1 MTWNIMH
8 TACTA
13 ALLAMVG
20 CDAQV
25 ESREGQGDAPAI
37 PQSEVNGV
45 LLNSFRLNSFR
56 LNSFRLN
63 SFRLNGDPGTG
74 DFIELTDIDL
84 PGKDEAADSSVDGS
98 TLHIE
103 TTDGELLARGEL
115 TGTVFGFTVKENGAA
130 LHREVR
136 IAGVRQLG
144 ADEKGSKKKQPKKP
158 KKQPK
163 KQKWDEAGSD
173 VTLYDLEVREGTK
186 GKWKPLCVDEYGE
199 RTEAI
204 ILTDIWDPETGD
216 RVVPRPSDA
225 VTFACVDAALGKC
238 AVWGYRPWA
247 SVEGEPLA
255 DYHQACTRLA
265 RADYCG
271 DGVSY
276 TSTGTPIHVLDELGI
291 EVKALDITYAVEA
304 EWGPDG
310 AICLNAA
317 NTRLPDQD
325 VACELPACGNDFSS
339 GGLIQSGKVTG
350 LLQ

>member
-1 MTWNIMH
+1 MTWNIKQ
-8 TACTA
+8 TACAA

-25 ESREGQGDAPAI
+25 ESSGGDSEAPRSLE
-37 PQSEVNGV
+37 SELNSFR
-45 LLNSFRLNSFR
+45 LNSFRLNSFR

-98 TLHIE
+98 TLYIE
-103 TTDGELLARGEL
+103 TTDGDSLGRAEL
-115 TGTVFGFTVKENGAA
+115 TGTVFEFTVQENGVAI
-130 LHREVR
+130 HREVR
-136 IAGVRQLG
+136 VAGVRQLG
-144 ADEKGSKKKQPKKP
+144 AEVPKKNKNKNKKKNKKQDWDEKGS
-158 KKQPK
+158 
-163 KQKWDEAGSD
+163 DI
-173 VTLYDLEVREGTK
+173 TLYDLEVREGTK
-186 GKWKPLCVDEYGE
+186 GKWQPLCVDEQGQ
-199 RTEAI
+199 RTEAV
-204 ILTDIWDPETGD
+204 ILTDIWNPETGD
-216 RVVPRPSDA
+216 RVLPRPSGA
-225 VTFACVDAALGKC
+225 VTLACVDAALGKC

-247 SVEGEPLA
+247 SVGGEPLA
-255 DYHQACTRLA
+255 DYHRACTRLA

-276 TSTGTPIHVLDELGI
+276 TSTGTPIHVLDEIGI
-291 EVKALDITYAVEA
+291 EVKALDTTYAVEA

-317 NTRLPDQD
+317 NTRLSNQD
-325 VACELPACGNDFSS
+325 VACALPACGADFAS

-350 LLQ
+350 LLP